1 MEITWLGALL
11 IPLGV
16 LLLAVAPKWLQAITV
31 FSIPFS
37 ATSLLNS
44 SSGFPLSPLQFF
56 GTLFIARQLF
66 SSRIGRT
73 LRVSRED
80 RSQLFL
86 ILFLGVV
93 ILSMIMPLI
102 INGRLLVSSNQIN
115 DLYEEPLRL
124 TVHNVKYPLPVIF
137 GVIFSICLIAANNTP
152 EKIRSTIKVYVLAG
166 VFVSLWGYF
175 QFLCDSVLHIE
186 YPSYLFNNALVESMQ
201 GYGWQI
207 EIGGDFY
214 SRISSV
220 ALEASI
226 FSKYL
231 LTVLPIV
238 VVSVWLRKPL
248 FGIARD
254 KCVLVILTGIL
265 LLTTSTTAYFGTICV
280 FLVTAVLLK
289 YLRVIGWRCGIYLGF
304 GAIICV
310 VSYKEFPVF
319 QDFVDAL
326 LLMKYESGSGVERAL
341 SAINAWEYFKE
352 YPILGVGWAMVTSHN
367 LVTFLLANSGII
379 GLIMFMVLFFYVI
392 HRSIKT
398 LLLVKLNRSLLDKG
412 ILTLALGLIVCLI
425 TLVVTGVFTG
435 LEFYLGYFYFVLSM
449 LIASN
454 LVIRSQE
461 GRAELNAI

>member
-11 IPLGV
+11 IPLGI
-16 LLLAVAPKWLQAITV
+16 LLLAVAPKWLQPIAV
-31 FSIPFS
+31 FSIPFT

-44 SSGFPLSPLQFF
+44 SSGFPLSPFQFF

-66 SSRIGRT
+66 SRRLSQT
-73 LRVSRED
+73 LRSSRED

-86 ILFLGVV
+86 ILFLSVV

-102 INGRLLVSSNQIN
+102 INGRLLVSSNQIS
-115 DLYEEPLRL
+115 DLYEEPLQL
-124 TVHNVKYPLPVIF
+124 TVHNIKYPLPVIF
-137 GVIFSICLIAANNTP
+137 GVIFAICLISTNDTP

-175 QFLCDSVLHIE
+175 QFLCNSLFHIE
-186 YPSYLFNNALVESMQ
+186 YPYYLFNNSLIESMQ
-201 GYGWQI
+201 GYGEQI

-220 ALEASI
+220 ALEPSM

-231 LTVLPIV
+231 LTVVPIV

-254 KCVLVILTGIL
+254 RWALVILLGVL
-265 LLTTSTTAYFGTICV
+265 MLTTSSTAYFGIICIL
-280 FLVTAVLLK
+280 LVTVVLLK
-289 YLRVIGWRCGIYLGF
+289 SLHVIGWRWVIYLGF

-310 VSYKEFPVF
+310 VSYKESPVF
-319 QDFVDAL
+319 QDFVNAL
-326 LLMKYESGSGVERAL
+326 LLMKYESGSGLERAL
-341 SAINAWEYFKE
+341 SAINAWAYFKE

-379 GLIMFMVLFFYVI
+379 GLTMFMVLFVYVT
-392 HRSIKT
+392 RSSIRT
-398 LLLVKLNRSLLDKG
+398 LLRVNLNQPKFDKG
-412 ILTLALGLIVCLI
+412 MLILILGLVICLI
-425 TLVVTGVFTG
+425 TLVLIGVLTG

-454 LVIRSQE
+454 LVIRSH
-461 GRAELNAI
+461 ALDSKPSTI